1 LLLRPALGK
10 DSAESLRSASS
21 HANQDRQPTL
31 TQFFTSDHHFGHGG
45 ARGLFQ
51 RPFATTAAMD
61 AAMVARW
68 KEVVGPD
75 DAVWHLGDFAVRQP
89 EARIRELLDALTG
102 AKHLIVG
109 NNDGAA
115 TVGLSE
121 WASVQHY
128 AELEV
133 DGTWLILCHYPLRTW
148 HRIGR
153 GALNLH
159 GHSHGR
165 LAPLPRQADV
175 GVDCW
180 DFRPIT
186 LAGIRSRLRRRAGA
200 IRDTTS

>member
-1 LLLRPALGK
+1 MRPALGK
-10 DSAESLRSASS
+10 ASAESLRSASS
-21 HANQDRQPTL
+21 HPSQDRQPTL
-31 TQFFTSDHHFGHGG
+31 TLFFTSDHHFGHGG
-45 ARGLFQ
+45 ARGLFR

-68 KEVVGPD
+68 NEVVGPD
-75 DAVWHLGDFAVRQP
+75 DEVWHLGDFAVRQS
-89 EARIRELLDALTG
+89 EARMGELLDALPG

-115 TVGLSE
+115 TAGLTQ

-133 DGTWLILCHYPLRTW
+133 EGTWLILCHYPLRTW
-148 HRIGR
+148 NRIGR

-165 LAPLPRQADV
+165 LAPLPRQVDV

-186 LAGIRSRLRRRAGA
+186 LAAIRGRLRRRAAATRG
-200 IRDTTS
+200 TTS